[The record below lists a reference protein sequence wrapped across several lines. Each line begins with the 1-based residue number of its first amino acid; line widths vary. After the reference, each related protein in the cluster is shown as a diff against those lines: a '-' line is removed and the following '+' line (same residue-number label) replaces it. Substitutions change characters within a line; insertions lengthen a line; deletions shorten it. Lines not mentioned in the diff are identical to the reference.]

1 MNNKMTKS
9 IGCDIIKVMRLSSF
23 LKNKKKLERFFTQRE
38 IENLKM
44 KGKGVLESLAGKFSA
59 KESLL
64 KALSPLVNSKI
75 KYSLK
80 DIEIISLPKGNVT
93 FQLHN
98 DIKKLI
104 AKMNLKLYLTISHE
118 REYAVT
124 FVIVEN

>member
-1 MNNKMTKS
+1 MTKS
-9 IGCDIIKVMRLSSF
+9 IGCDIIKVTRLNSF
-23 LKNKKKLERFFTQRE
+23 LRDKKKLERFFTQRE
-38 IENLKM
+38 IESLKM
-44 KGKGVLESLAGKFSA
+44 KGKGILESLAGKFSA

-64 KALSPLVNSKI
+64 KALSPLVNSQI

-80 DIEIISLPKGNVT
+80 DIEIISLPRNNVT

-98 DIKKLI
+98 DLKNLI
-104 AKMNLKLYLTISHE
+104 EKMNLKLYLTISHE